1 MNAKKLF
8 ALATPFVLAST
19 ISFGNATST
28 FGTKVDEVTQQQT
41 QSQPDAKEAKGI
53 DQRALFDK
61 TRRGVVTIKVSVV
74 LDKSIYNKQWFGTG
88 FIVDKEK
95 GLIVT
100 NAHVA
105 GELTVGSYEVK
116 FGNGKK
122 IEAKLEYLDPCYD
135 FAVLSVNP
143 KDIPQYAIPLEM
155 SDDQLALN
163 MEIYSMGNSANNE
176 FSTYKGY
183 IFDTESILW
192 LKPIAEQSF
201 QFSGLTVPGASGSP
215 VLNIMGKVIGLL
227 YGGKFVS
234 GAALPISY
242 VKPVIKT
249 LQEGKK
255 YHRYFCG
262 FMVNYGS
269 VQDFISAGILPET
282 VLEEYERKFPDK
294 DKVLYVSRKLTA
306 FDADKNKLEAGD
318 VIWEIEGELIGC
330 NLKKIDEIVQSKQG
344 KPIAMTVYRNGKK
357 VQIEVPTFELTNTA
371 KMKMLS
377 FADAVFHET
386 PSEYKICFGK
396 GKTGVFIAD
405 CEASS
410 AFAEVCASPGN
421 PDALIAGAQIVSIDG
436 KEISTLDDMADII
449 PDLCKKKVFTV
460 KFIRIGSDPQ
470 VSSLTVKHNPEFAE
484 AKLYTFDADSKSWK
498 VKNLVEK

>member
-1 MNAKKLF
+1 MKAIELF
-8 ALATPFVLAST
+8 TVAVPFVLVTMAST
-19 ISFGNATST
+19 GYATSP
-28 FGTKVDEVTQQQT
+28 FGTKVEEAAQEQAQT
-41 QSQPDAKEAKGI
+41 QHGTIENTGI
-53 DQRALFDK
+53 GQKALFDK

-105 GELTVGSYEVK
+105 GELTVASYEIK

-122 IEAKLEYLDPCYD
+122 VEAKLEYSDPCYD
-135 FAVLSVNP
+135 FAILSVNP
-143 KDIPQYAIPLEM
+143 KDIPQYAVPLKVS
-155 SDDQLALN
+155 SDPLALN

-215 VLNIMGKVIGLL
+215 VLNTNGEVIGLL

-242 VKPVIKT
+242 VVPAVKT

-269 VQDFISAGILPET
+269 VQDFISAGTLPES
-282 VLEEYERKFPDK
+282 VLEEYEHKFPDK

-306 FDADKNKLEAGD
+306 FEADKSKLEAGD
-318 VIWEIEGELIGC
+318 IIWEMDGELIGC
-330 NLKKIDEIVQSKQG
+330 NLKKIDEIVQRKQG
-344 KPIAMTVYRNGKK
+344 KSIAMSVYRNGKK
-357 VQIEVPTFELTNTA
+357 EKIDVSTFELTNTT

-386 PSEYKICFGK
+386 PHEYKICLGK
-396 GKTGVFIAD
+396 GKTGVYIAD
-405 CEASS
+405 CETSS
-410 AFAEVCASPGN
+410 AFYEVCVAPGN
-421 PDALIAGAQIVSIDG
+421 PDVLMAGAQIVSIDG
-436 KEISTLDDMADII
+436 KEISNLDDLADII

-460 KFIRIGSDPQ
+460 KFIRIGGDSQ
-470 VSSLTVKHNPEFAE
+470 VTSLTIKHNPEFAE
-484 AKLYTFDADSKSWK
+484 AKLYTFNADGKNWD
-498 VKNLVEK
+498 VKNLVKK